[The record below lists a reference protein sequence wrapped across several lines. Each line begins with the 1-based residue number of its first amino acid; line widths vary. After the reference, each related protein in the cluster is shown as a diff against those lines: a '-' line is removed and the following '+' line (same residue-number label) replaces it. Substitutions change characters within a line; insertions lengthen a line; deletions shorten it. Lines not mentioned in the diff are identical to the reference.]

1 MSKELK
7 DKKPNKVVSSVKNAV
22 AEANTLMKNIELFI
36 EAICL
41 LILAYA
47 GYWTAFNVP
56 LRNEYKYVLM
66 FAAILIGLRGSILLV
81 QRINKR

>member
-1 MSKELK
+1 MSKENK
-7 DKKPNKVVSSVKNAV
+7 TPNKVVTQVKNAV
-22 AEANTLMKNIELFI
+22 NEANNLLKNIELFV
-36 EAICL
+36 EAVCL

-47 GYWTAFNVP
+47 GYWTAFNVS

-81 QRINKR
+81 QRINRK

>member
-1 MSKELK
+1 MSKE
-7 DKKPNKVVSSVKNAV
+7 NKVVANVKSAV
-22 AEANTLMKNIELFI
+22 EEANQLFKNIEQFV
-36 EAICL
+36 EAVCL

-66 FAAILIGLRGSILLV
+66 FAAILIGLRGSLLLI
-81 QRINKR
+81 QRINKK

>member
-7 DKKPNKVVSSVKNAV
+7 EKTPNKAVASVKNAIS
-22 AEANTLMKNIELFI
+22 EANTLLKNIELFV
-36 EAICL
+36 EAVCL

-47 GYWTAFNVP
+47 GYWTAFNVS

>member
-1 MSKELK
+1 MSK
-7 DKKPNKVVSSVKNAV
+7 DKPNKAVSSVKNAIS
-22 AEANTLMKNIELFI
+22 EANQLLKNIELFV
-36 EAICL
+36 EAVCL
-41 LILAYA
+41 LVLAYA

-81 QRINKR
+81 QRINKK

>member
-1 MSKELK
+1 MSKENK
-7 DKKPNKVVSSVKNAV
+7 TPNKVVASVKNAV
-22 AEANTLMKNIELFI
+22 NEVNTLLKNIELFV
-36 EAICL
+36 EAVCL

-47 GYWTAFNVP
+47 GYWTAFNVS

-81 QRINKR
+81 QRINKK

>member
-7 DKKPNKVVSSVKNAV
+7 DKKPNKVVANVKNAV

>member
-1 MSKELK
+1 MKEV
-7 DKKPNKVVSSVKNAV
+7 KKPNKAVASVKNAV
-22 AEANTLMKNIELFI
+22 SEANNLIKNIELFV
-36 EAICL
+36 EAVCL
-41 LILAYA
+41 LVLAYA

-81 QRINKR
+81 QRINKK

>member
-1 MSKELK
+1 MKEPK
-7 DKKPNKVVSSVKNAV
+7 VKTPNKVVANVKNAV
-22 AEANTLMKNIELFI
+22 SEANNLLKNIELFI
-36 EAICL
+36 EAVCL

-47 GYWTAFNVP
+47 GYWTAFNVS

-81 QRINKR
+81 QRINRK

>member
-1 MSKELK
+1 MSKQEK
-7 DKKPNKVVSSVKNAV
+7 TPNKVVVSVKNAV
-22 AEANTLMKNIELFI
+22 NEANTLLKNIELFI
-36 EAICL
+36 EAVCL

-66 FAAILIGLRGSILLV
+66 FAAVLIGLRGSILLV
-81 QRINKR
+81 QRINKK

>member
-1 MSKELK
+1 MKEV
-7 DKKPNKVVSSVKNAV
+7 KKPNKAVASVKNAV
-22 AEANTLMKNIELFI
+22 SEANNLIKNIELFV
-36 EAICL
+36 EAVCL
-41 LILAYA
+41 LVLAYA

>member
-1 MSKELK
+1 MSKENK
-7 DKKPNKVVSSVKNAV
+7 TPNKVVANVKNAV
-22 AEANTLMKNIELFI
+22 SEANQLLKNIEQFV
-36 EAICL
+36 EAVCL

-66 FAAILIGLRGSILLV
+66 FAAILIGLRGSMLLV